1 MADKVGA
8 EVVEANKAT
17 TGVDKSSP
25 QPSSMQRHVY
35 HTTGAADFLDR
46 EKALQG

>member
-1 MADKVGA
+1 MADNVGA
-8 EVVEANKAT
+8 EVLKDDAV

-25 QPSSMQRHVY
+25 QPSSLQRHVY
-35 HTTGAADFLDR
+35 RTTGAADFLDR